1 MKMPKAH
8 PISWIL
14 LLVTTLAILAT
25 SVSRIILPTVLPAIM
40 EEFHWSRHRSWFP
53 EFGYVH
59 RCLYRC
65 YILWHPFR
73 LRRFRL

>member
-25 SVSRIILPTVLPAIM
+25 SVSRIIVPPVLPGFM
-40 EEFHWSRHRSWFP
+40 
-53 EFGYVH
+53 V
-59 RCLYRC
+59 
-65 YILWHPFR
+65 
-73 LRRFRL
+73 

>member
-40 EEFHWSRHRSWFP
+40 EEFQWSATRDIKATLLPWS
-53 EFGYVH
+53 V
-59 RCLYRC
+59 CLGTG
-65 YILWHPFR
+65 
-73 LRRFRL
+73 